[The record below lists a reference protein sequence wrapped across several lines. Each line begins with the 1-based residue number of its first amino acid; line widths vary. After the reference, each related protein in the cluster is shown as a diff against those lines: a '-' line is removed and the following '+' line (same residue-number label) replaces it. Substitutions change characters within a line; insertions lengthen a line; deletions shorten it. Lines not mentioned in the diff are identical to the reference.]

1 MGTSLIRRQE
11 WLEIGH
17 WLIRRYNRR
26 RIASINLTG
35 NTIDQSIIENAG
47 TNIIDGK
54 GGSDGLWG
62 LGGNDR
68 FFFSAALGPTNVDRI
83 YDFDP
88 IADTIRLDDAIFG
101 GLSLGSLSPGAFAL
115 WPIAAQADGKRTF
128 RSQSWRGEI
137 SADGLKARSPEVAA
151 SALLVVRR
159 ADLQL
164 QQRQGSSSSQELL
177 CVPMTDLILLLRTSF
192 VMPADVQRQTAPRN
206 RR

>member
-1 MGTSLIRRQE
+1 MVGNRTLANTALQPTPALRASTSPATLSISRSSKTPAPTSLMER
-11 WLEIGH
+11 
-17 WLIRRYNRR
+17 
-26 RIASINLTG
+26 
-35 NTIDQSIIENAG
+35 AG
-47 TNIIDGK
+47 PMACG
-54 GGSDGLWG
+54 G